1 MNNPKTFL
9 VQVRGLNFHPDNSLE
24 NIESGN
30 IILYIGLGMV
40 AIGLVTTFVGL
51 GERGF
56 KTLELKLV
64 GPSLVGC
71 GLVLAVFRVLL
82 CTVPAWT
89 GGTGDMSEVIIEQEE
104 SEKLLEFEQLGDGNS
119 NFAVKVN
126 GEVKKLTFIKHQ
138 GVKENNLK

>member
-1 MNNPKTFL
+1 M
-9 VQVRGLNFHPDNSLE
+9 RGLNFYPDNSLE

-56 KTLELKLV
+56 KTIQLKLV

-89 GGTGDMSEVIIEQEE
+89 GGAGDMSEVIIEQEE
-104 SEKLLEFEQLGDGNS
+104 SEKLLEFEQLGDGNI

-126 GEVKKLTFIKHQ
+126 GAVKNKTVIKHQ
-138 GVKENNLK
+138 VEKENNLK